1 MKKILVVLL
10 IVAIVGCS
18 SVFAYTLT
26 GENNRVTAE
35 RELADGVKYTQ
46 IKAGKNYNNVQFDL
60 IEVDLSKE
68 GIVFDNVY
76 GSPFITHA
84 WKRTSDMIKEFNGT
98 DGKKALAAINA
109 ELWTVTY
116 AHSRVL
122 GSETSYGGYNDPVVK
137 KGLALPRGYNVIDGE
152 IVSTSHMQQETPFE
166 GDFWSFGITEDNI
179 PILSN
184 PTATVN
190 ITNLTKNTNAK
201 ADGINRLPANNALVM
216 YTDKGCAN
224 NYALDDAFEV
234 VIDITSTPDY
244 VIKHGTDITGK
255 VIAIYGP
262 EDKDNP
268 VMEANS
274 NKIILTARGSRVS
287 KISDYQIGDEINIK
301 VDVRDKNGRFTE
313 EWRRAKVATGG
324 HIPFVVNGRF
334 QNVSPGGSYPTAF
347 IGITS
352 EGKIIMGTYGSS
364 KHDGG
369 RVGIASYKDLVKDL
383 DLVDAF
389 IFDGGGSATT
399 VVLDENEYKVVN
411 NPSDTGG
418 AERQVLNCLVVS
430 YVEPK
435 PEPTDEVGDNDE
447 NGDEN
452 NGENNGGNT
461 KDEKHDKGIDSNTII
476 IIISSVAIVAGLVT
490 IVLVLRKKK

>member
-1 MKKILVVLL
+1 MKRILLVLLVVV
-10 IVAIVGCS
+10 IFGCS
-18 SVFAYTLT
+18 GVFGYTLT
-26 GENNRVTAE
+26 GDNNVVTVE
-35 RELADGVKYTQ
+35 KELADGVKYTQ

-76 GSPFITHA
+76 GSKFITHA
-84 WKRTSDMIKEFNGT
+84 WKKTSEMITEFNGT
-98 DGKKALAAINA
+98 DGKKALAAVNA

-122 GSETSYGGYNDPVVK
+122 GSGTTYGGYSDPVVK
-137 KGLALPRGYNVIDGE
+137 KALALPRGYNVIDGE

-184 PTATVN
+184 PTANVS
-190 ITNLTKNTNAK
+190 ITNVTRSTNVK

-244 VIKHGTDITGK
+244 VIRHGTDITGK

-262 EDKDNP
+262 EDNDNP

-287 KISDYQIGDEINIK
+287 KISDYQIGDEINIQ
-301 VDVRDKNGRFTE
+301 VEVRDRTGRFTE

-324 HIPFVVNGRF
+324 HIPFVIKGRF

-369 RVGIASYKDLVKDL
+369 RVGIATYKDLVKDL

-399 VVLDENEYKVVN
+399 VILDEDEYKVVN
-411 NPSDTGG
+411 HPSDKGG
-418 AERQVLNCLVVS
+418 VERQVLNCLVVS
-430 YVEPK
+430 YVEK
-435 PEPTDEVGDNDE
+435 TPEPTDEV
-447 NGDEN
+447 DEN
-452 NGENNGGNT
+452 NNGRNDVD
-461 KDEKHDKGIDSNTII
+461 KDNDKGVDSTAIIAII
-476 IIISSVAIVAGLVT
+476 IVAVLVAAAM
-490 IVLVLRKKK
+490 VLVLYFTVFKKKKE